1 MNKKIITTSEAP
13 AAIGP
18 YSQAIRIG
26 EFLYTSGQI
35 SLDPNSMELITGN
48 IEVETERVLKNI
60 EAILNADGL
69 KLNNIIK
76 TTVYLTDLSEF
87 GRMNQVYEKFFVE
100 NINKS
105 FSILRLEKII
115 PAVPLELKN
124 VYSQIETKIKKSWQD
139 SVKVGLLDHLKQKYR
154 YSYDIKN
161 L

>member
-35 SLDPNSMELITGN
+35 SLDPKSMELITGN

-100 NINKS
+100 TK
-105 FSILRLEKII
+105 
-115 PAVPLELKN
+115 PARACVQVAALPKGA
-124 VYSQIETKIKKSWQD
+124 
-139 SVKVGLLDHLKQKYR
+139 KVEIDAIAHH
-154 YSYDIKN
+154 
-161 L
+161 

>member
-87 GRMNQVYEKFFVE
+87 GRMNQVYEKFSV
-100 NINKS
+100 
-105 FSILRLEKII
+105 
-115 PAVPLELKN
+115 
-124 VYSQIETKIKKSWQD
+124 ETKPARACVQVAALPKGA
-139 SVKVGLLDHLKQKYR
+139 KVEIDAIAYQ
-154 YSYDIKN
+154 
-161 L
+161 

>member
-1 MNKKIITTSEAP
+1 MDKKIITTSGAP

-26 EFLYTSGQI
+26 GFLYTSGQI

-69 KLNNIIK
+69 RLNNIIK

-100 NINKS
+100 TK
-105 FSILRLEKII
+105 
-115 PAVPLELKN
+115 PARACVQVAALPKGA
-124 VYSQIETKIKKSWQD
+124 
-139 SVKVGLLDHLKQKYR
+139 KVEIDAIAHH
-154 YSYDIKN
+154 
-161 L
+161 

>member
-100 NINKS
+100 TK
-105 FSILRLEKII
+105 
-115 PAVPLELKN
+115 PARAWVQVAALPKGAKGEIDAIAH
-124 VYSQIETKIKKSWQD
+124 Q
-139 SVKVGLLDHLKQKYR
+139 
-154 YSYDIKN
+154 
-161 L
+161 